1 MDGPDVSE
9 PETTP
14 ASADEWEALRETAQ
28 RARTAAHAPYS
39 RFRVGAALQS
49 EDGRTYAGCNVE
61 NASYPVTLC
70 AERSALGSAVTDGAT
85 EFSRLFLCS
94 DAADPVA
101 PCGMCRQALAEF
113 APDLEIV
120 SLGTTGE
127 TARWRLSELLPA
139 GFRLD
144 AGESPA

>member
-1 MDGPDVSE
+1 MSE
-9 PETTP
+9 AQRTP
-14 ASADEWEALRETAQ
+14 ASGDDREALREVAQ
-28 RARTAAHAPYS
+28 RARAAAHAPYS

-61 NASYPVTLC
+61 NASFPVTLC
-70 AERSALGSAVTDGAT
+70 AERSALGAAVTDGAVN
-85 EFSRLFLCS
+85 FSRLFLCS

-113 APDLEIV
+113 APHLEIV
-120 SLGTTGE
+120 SEGAAGE
-127 TARWRLSELLPA
+127 TATWRLSELLPA

-144 AGESPA
+144 TGEPPA